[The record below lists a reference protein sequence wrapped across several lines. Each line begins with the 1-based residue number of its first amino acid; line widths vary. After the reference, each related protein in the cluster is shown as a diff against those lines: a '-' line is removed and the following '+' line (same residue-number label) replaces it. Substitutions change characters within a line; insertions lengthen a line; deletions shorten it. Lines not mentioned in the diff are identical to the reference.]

1 MVDGYIRWYFNSRRS
16 SFDFTDC
23 LPSRDWKARVALSG
37 SITLFHTVAAR
48 LINNLFFIFI
58 LLFFLSFLQ
67 RTSATIRSL
76 WRFYPN
82 NEASKR
88 IIIEINNR
96 CLIDRF
102 PLWKRSIVLSQP
114 GYFSYSKLLFS
125 SVFNSFPLKK
135 KKKQD
140 FKWILLKEELRP
152 RNK

>member
-125 SVFNSFPLKK
+125 SVFNSFPFKK
-135 KKKQD
+135 KKKTRFQMD
-140 FKWILLKEELRP
+140 LT
-152 RNK
+152 

>member
-114 GYFSYSKLLFS
+114 WYFSYSKLLFS
-125 SVFNSFPLKK
+125 SVFDSFPFKK
-135 KKKQD
+135 KKNK
-140 FKWILLKEELRP
+140 ISNGSYLKK
-152 RNK
+152 N

>member
-23 LPSRDWKARVALSG
+23 LPSRDWKARVALSS

-125 SVFNSFPLKK
+125 SVFNSFPFKK
-135 KKKQD
+135 KKKTRFQMD
-140 FKWILLKEELRP
+140 LT
-152 RNK
+152 